1 MYTTLSEYDGAKILD
16 VPIDEECIDHIVL
29 GPEFDDLSFNVINQ
43 ISDCKLNFFI
53 VNYFYKK

>member
-1 MYTTLSEYDGAKILD
+1 LD

-43 ISDCKLNFFI
+43 ISDCKLNFFNI
-53 VNYFYKK
+53 KHKQSMGTGVIRNQ